1 MVCSD
6 SETMGLD
13 SRQRFITITRSL
25 CYRQCVKQM
34 IFFLLGGSHGLLETE
49 QIHVLLFSIQATAK
63 SKYTFGKK
71 SGGYIFWLTRQQK
84 QFLVSGN
91 MNSHND

>member
-1 MVCSD
+1 MLSPVC
-6 SETMGLD
+6 ETD
-13 SRQRFITITRSL
+13 DI
-25 CYRQCVKQM
+25 
-34 IFFLLGGSHGLLETE
+34 FLLGGSHGLLETE
-49 QIHVLLFSIQATAK
+49 KIHVLSFSIQATAK

-91 MNSHND
+91 MNSHNDISIKTDVMLQ